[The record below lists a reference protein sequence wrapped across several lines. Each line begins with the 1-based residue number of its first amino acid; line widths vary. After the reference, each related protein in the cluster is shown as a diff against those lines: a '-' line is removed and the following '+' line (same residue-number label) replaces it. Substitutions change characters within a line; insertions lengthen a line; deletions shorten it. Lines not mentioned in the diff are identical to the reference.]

1 MLFFVMIRRPPR
13 STRTDTLFPYTT
25 LFRSDGDLTGVYRI
39 DREGR
44 LNLAVR
50 IPAEP
55 FGMLFRQNG
64 IPGRMIDDEIHHHG
78 ETAFFRGLDEIGQD
92 RIGRFA
98 RSPGEERIERVVVLY
113 GIKASREAGV
123 VEWIQEDPIE
133 RHSGNPG
140 EVFLP

>member
-44 LNLAVR
+44 LDLAVR

-64 IPGRMIDDEIHHHG
+64 ISGRMVDDEIHHHG
-78 ETAFFRGLDEIGQD
+78 EIAFFRGLDEIGQD
-92 RIGRFA
+92 CIGRFA
-98 RSPGEERIERVVVLY
+98 RSPGEERVEGGQTGRSS
-113 GIKASREAGV
+113 GRGRGV
-123 VEWIQEDPIE
+123 RTV
-133 RHSGNPG
+133 
-140 EVFLP
+140 